1 MPNVDEMW
9 KGVRDALTVKR
20 VFGEPISQN
29 GVTVVPVAVVRGG
42 AGGGGDSD
50 HNGGGGFGLVA
61 RPAGAYVIRGS
72 EVSFRPAIDL
82 NRLAMIAGVLA
93 FVFLRR
99 R

>member
-9 KGVRDALTVKR
+9 KGVRDALTVER

-42 AGGGGDSD
+42 AGGGGDAE
-50 HNGGGGFGLVA
+50 HNGGGGFGIVA

-72 EVSFRPAIDL
+72 DVSFRPALDV
-82 NRLAMIAGVLA
+82 NRLVVLGVLGLILL
-93 FVFLRR
+93 LRR
-99 R
+99 K